1 MLNAL
6 NNIQIRFKLWA
17 IIGLMSVGTS
27 GLIGVSLFSLY
38 MTQFQDRQDRTKDLV
53 EVAHSTLNYYYQTAL
68 TKGTDQE
75 LAKQQ
80 AFESIRALRYEGK
93 EYFWINDMN
102 SVMLMHPVNP
112 ALEGKNMNSFKDVNG
127 VKVFAEFLKVI
138 KQDGAGFVSYMWPK
152 AGETEPTAKNAY
164 VKEFK
169 PWHLIIGTG
178 VYLDVLY
185 QQFFDNLFRFG
196 IAVVL
201 LTLFIG
207 GSALF
212 IIYLV
217 TSRVIRLKDI
227 MLGVAQSGDLT
238 RRVDFK
244 GKDELGIIA
253 SSFNQM
259 MSSFQL
265 IVDKV
270 GSSSS
275 QLDDIVVQSNHIS
288 DKTTLGVE
296 TQLKETEHTASAMLQ
311 MAASA
316 QQANDISTIANNKA
330 QEVQQQSKQGLAI
343 ITTSNDKIK
352 CLAQNVADA
361 TNSIHQLRNSVME
374 IETVLD
380 VIGQVSDQTN
390 LLALNAAIEAARAG
404 EQGRGFAVVADEVR
418 HLAQRSQGS
427 AVEIHDMIER
437 LRNQTL
443 ATVDVME
450 KAQSMA
456 QEGVEQAVQAGTS
469 FSDITQGISEI
480 SHLNQQIT
488 LASNEQT
495 QVAEEISRNINN
507 INTVTE
513 DTAKAN
519 NAMGTNIHELKHCAG
534 QLRTLVAEF
543 ST

>member
-6 NNIQIRFKLWA
+6 NDIQIRYKLWA
-17 IIGLMSVGTS
+17 IIGLMSIGTS
-27 GLIGVSLFSLY
+27 ALIAVSLFSLY

-53 EVAHSTLNYYYQTAL
+53 EVAHSTLNYYYQTAM
-68 TKGTDQE
+68 KNGTDQE
-75 LAKQQ
+75 LAKQA
-80 AFESIRALRYEGK
+80 AFETIRALRYEEV

-102 SVMLMHPVNP
+102 STMLMHPINS
-112 ALEGKNMNSFKDVNG
+112 ALEGKDMSQFKDANG
-127 VKVFAEFLKVI
+127 VMVFQEFLKVI
-138 KQDGAGFVSYMWPK
+138 KKEGAGFVDYMWPK

-178 VYLDVLY
+178 VYLDTLHHH
-185 QQFFDNLFRFG
+185 FFNNLARFG
-196 IAVVL
+196 IAVLL
-201 LTLFIG
+201 LTFLIG
-207 GSALF
+207 GTALF

-217 TSRVIRLKDI
+217 TSRVITLKNI
-227 MLGVAQSGDLT
+227 MLGVAESGDLT
-238 RRVDFK
+238 RRVDFS
-244 GKDELGIIA
+244 GKDELGIMA

-259 MSSFQL
+259 MGTFQQ

-275 QLDDIVVQSNHIS
+275 QLDHIVIESNQIS
-288 DKTTLGVE
+288 DKTTQGVE

-316 QQANDISTIANNKA
+316 QQANDISDIANNKA

-343 ITTSNDKIK
+343 ITRSNDKIK
-352 CLAQNVADA
+352 GLAENVAHA
-361 TNSIHQLRNSVME
+361 TSEIHQLRKNVME

-418 HLAQRSQGS
+418 QLAQRSQGS
-427 AVEIHDMIER
+427 AVQIQDMIES

-443 ATVDVME
+443 STVDVME
-450 KAQSMA
+450 KAQTLA
-456 QEGVEQAVQAGTS
+456 QEGAEQAIQAGDS
-469 FSDITQGISEI
+469 FSEITQGIKEI

-495 QVAEEISRNINN
+495 QVAEAISCNITNING
-507 INTVTE
+507 VTE
-513 DTAKAN
+513 ETSQDNKN
-519 NAMGTNIHELKHCAG
+519 MGENILELKECAN
-534 QLRTLVAEF
+534 QLRTLISEF

>member
-6 NNIQIRFKLWA
+6 NNIHIRYKLWA
-17 IIGLMSVGTS
+17 IIALMSIGTS

-38 MTQFQDRQDRTKDLV
+38 MTQFQDRQDRTQDLV
-53 EVAHSTLNYYYQTAL
+53 EVAHGTLNYYYQTAL
-68 TKGTDQE
+68 TEGTDQS

-80 AFESIRALRYEGK
+80 AFEAIRALRYEGN
-93 EYFWINDMN
+93 EYFWINDMS

-112 ALEGKNMNSFKDVNG
+112 ALEGKDMSSFEDVNG

-138 KQDGAGFVSYMWPK
+138 KQDGAGFVGYMWPK

-178 VYLDVLY
+178 VYLDALY
-185 QQFFDNLFRFG
+185 QQFFDNLLRFG
-196 IAVVL
+196 IAVIL

-207 GSALF
+207 GTALF

-244 GKDELGIIA
+244 GKDELGIMA

-288 DKTTLGVE
+288 EKTTLGVE

-316 QQANDISTIANNKA
+316 QQANDISAIANNKA
-330 QEVQQQSKQGLAI
+330 LEVQQQSKQGLAI

-352 CLAQNVADA
+352 SLAQNVAHA
-361 TNSIHQLRNSVME
+361 TTSIHQLRNNVME
-374 IETVLD
+374 IEGVLE

-427 AVEIHDMIER
+427 AVEIHDMIEN

-469 FSDITQGISEI
+469 FSDITQGINEI
-480 SHLNQQIT
+480 SDLNQQIT

-507 INTVTE
+507 INAVTE
-513 DTAKAN
+513 DTSKAN
-519 NAMGTNIHELKHCAG
+519 SAMGTSILELKQCAG
-534 QLRTLVAEF
+534 QLRSLIAEF

>member
-1 MLNAL
+1 MLNVL

-17 IIGLMSVGTS
+17 IIALMSIGTS
-27 GLIGVSLFSLY
+27 GLIGVSLYSLY

-53 EVAHSTLNYYYQTAL
+53 EVAYSTLNYQYL
-68 TKGTDQE
+68 TSLKNGTDQAQ
-75 LAKQQ
+75 AKQE
-80 AFESIRALRYEGK
+80 AFEIIRALRYEEK

-102 SVMLMHPVNP
+102 STMLMHPINP
-112 ALEGKNMNSFKDVNG
+112 ALEGKDMNTFEDVNG
-127 VKVFAEFLKVI
+127 VMVFAEFLKVV
-138 KQDGAGFVSYMWPK
+138 KQDGAGFVDYMWPK
-152 AGETEPTAKNAY
+152 AGETQPTAKNAY

-169 PWHLIIGTG
+169 PWKLIIGTG
-178 VYLDVLY
+178 VYLDAVH
-185 QQFFDNLFRFG
+185 QQFFNNLIRFG
-196 IAVVL
+196 IAVIL
-201 LTLFIG
+201 LTPFIG

-217 TSRVIRLKDI
+217 TSRVIQLKDI

-238 RRVDFK
+238 KRVDFSSH
-244 GKDELGIIA
+244 DELGIMA

-259 MSSFQL
+259 MSSFQQV
-265 IVDKV
+265 VDKI

-275 QLDDIVVQSNHIS
+275 QLDNIVVQSNQIS
-288 DKTTLGVE
+288 DKTTHGVQ
-296 TQLKETEHTASAMLQ
+296 TQLKETEQTASAMLQ

-316 QQANDISTIANNKA
+316 QQANDISAIANNKA
-330 QEVQQQSKQGLAI
+330 QEVQRQSKQGLAI
-343 ITTSNDKIK
+343 ITTSNDSIK
-352 CLAQNVADA
+352 GLAENVAHA
-361 TNSIHQLRNSVME
+361 TSSIHQLRNSVMG
-374 IETVLD
+374 IETVLE

-427 AVEIHDMIER
+427 AVEIHDMIES

-456 QEGVEQAVQAGTS
+456 QEGVEQAIQAGSS
-469 FSDITQGISEI
+469 FSDITDGIEEI

-488 LASNEQT
+488 LASHEQT
-495 QVAEEISRNINN
+495 QVAEEISRNISN
-507 INTVTE
+507 INSVTE
-513 DTAKAN
+513 DTSKDN
-519 NAMGTNIHELKHCAG
+519 KAMGSNIIELKQCAS